1 MEQVKISDFFSDRF
15 KKYSMYVIEH
25 RAIPSVID
33 GLKTSQRKILA
44 EAFNLWKTNNKFLK
58 VFQFA
63 GSVAYSQ
70 HYHHSNS
77 SLEDTII
84 GMCQSF
90 KNNICYFNR
99 DGQFGTIL
107 HPTSGDSR
115 YVGCSLNN
123 IVNHLFLDNNLLNY
137 NYDDGTKVE
146 PIHYLPIIPTVLVN
160 GTSGIAVGVASNIL
174 NRDSIELIDSIL
186 EYIQKGKITK
196 ELKPKYSNYDFK
208 VKQGDSK
215 LKWIYTGE
223 YEILN
228 DTTLR
233 IFNLPPSV
241 KYDDIEELLREYVA
255 NDTILKYENDGKHIL
270 DVKIKFRKDILK
282 TLSSQQIEKMFKLNS
297 NVTENLTTL
306 DEFGKLKIFESVQDI
321 IKYFV
326 DYRITFYQIRKDLK
340 IKDLNYKLM
349 ILENK
354 LNFIQLILD
363 KKLKINNIKK
373 SDIIKDLTK
382 LNFALHEDSYNYLL
396 DIPIHSLSIDTKNDL
411 INSINKLKS
420 ELNIV
425 LELNPK
431 TEYILDLKNL
441 RKKLNE
447 L

>member
-1 MEQVKISDFFSDRF
+1 MEQVNISDFFSDRF

-115 YVGCSLNN
+115 YVGCSLHN
-123 IVNHLFLDNNLLNY
+123 IVDHLFLDNKLLKY
-137 NYDDGTKVE
+137 NYDDGVKVE

-174 NRDSIELIDSIL
+174 NRDAVEIIDSVL

-196 ELKPKYSNYDFK
+196 ELKPKYSNYNFK
-208 VKQGDSK
+208 IKQGDSN
-215 LKWIYTGE
+215 LKWIYNGE

-241 KYDDIEELLREYVA
+241 KYDDIEELLREYVT
-255 NDTILKYENDGKHIL
+255 NDIIIKYENEGTHIL
-270 DVKIKFRKDILK
+270 DVKIKFKKDVLK
-282 TLSSQQIEKMFKLNS
+282 NLTNIQIEKMFKLNA

-306 DEFGKLKIFESVQDI
+306 DEFGKLKIFDSIHDI
-321 IKYFV
+321 IKYFT
-326 DYRITFYQIRKDLK
+326 DYRIKFYQIRKDLK
-340 IKDLNYKLM
+340 LEELNYKML

-354 LNFIQLILD
+354 LRFIQLILD

-373 SDIIKDLTK
+373 IDIINDLIK
-382 LNFALHEDSYNYLL
+382 LNFVKHEDTYNYLL
-396 DIPIHSLSIDTKNDL
+396 DIPIHSLTMDTKNDY
-411 INSINKLKS
+411 INSIDKLRV
-420 ELNIV
+420 ELNSV
-425 LELNPK
+425 MKLNTK
-431 TEYILDLKNL
+431 TEYISDLKTL
-441 RKKLNE
+441 RKKVLE